1 MTANKL
7 GKGLSSLLGERLN
20 NYNNNAAN
28 LNLVKEIPLESIVAN
43 RYQPRKIFR
52 IADIENLASSIKS
65 HGLLQ
70 PIIVRKH
77 NDAGKYEIIAGE
89 RRFRASKLA
98 GLKTISVI
106 VKEFD
111 NKKTLTLAIIENIHR
126 EDLSPIEEA
135 EAYKQLIDEFD
146 FTHNHISDTVGK
158 SRSHIANLIRLLN
171 LPLEIQDKLNNKILE
186 MGHARALINSEH
198 AIEICNIVVKN
209 NLTVRETEELV
220 KNYKEKQIEEQ
231 TKKQNKFKPDYLSRF
246 EKVFSDI
253 FGLKSKASFNH
264 KTQKGKI
271 IINYTDIAD
280 LEKIINKL
288 V

>member
-1 MTANKL
+1 MSQSRL

-20 NYNNNAAN
+20 NYNNSN
-28 LNLVKEIPLESIVAN
+28 LNLIKEVPIESIVAN
-43 RYQPRKIFR
+43 QYQPRKIFR
-52 IADIENLASSIKS
+52 IADIEKLSNSIKS

-70 PIIVRKH
+70 PISVRKH
-77 NDAGKYEIIAGE
+77 ADDERYEIIAGE
-89 RRFRASKLA
+89 RRYRASKMA
-98 GLKTISVI
+98 GLKTVPVI

-111 NKKTLTLAIIENIHR
+111 DRKTLTLAIIENIHR

-146 FTHNHISDTVGK
+146 YSHNQISETVGK

-171 LPLEIQDKLNNKILE
+171 LPVEIQEKLNNKILE

-198 AIEICNIVVKN
+198 AIEIAEIVIKN
-209 NLTVRETEELV
+209 DLTVRETEQLV
-220 KNYKEKQIEEQ
+220 KEYKEKKAEEQ
-231 TKKQNKFKPDYLSRF
+231 AIRKKKVKPDYLNRF

-253 FGLKSKASFNH
+253 FGLRSKATFNH
-264 KTQKGKI
+264 KNQKGKI
-271 IINYTDIAD
+271 VITYTDISD
-280 LEKIINKL
+280 LERIINKL

>member
-1 MTANKL
+1 MSKNRL

-20 NYNNNAAN
+20 NYNNTSS
-28 LNLVKEIPLESIVAN
+28 LNLIRDISIDLISAN
-43 RYQPRKIFR
+43 QYQPRKIFR
-52 IADIENLASSIKS
+52 IADIEKLSNSIKS

-70 PIIVRKH
+70 PITVRKH
-77 NDAGKYEIIAGE
+77 AEPGKYEIIAGE
-89 RRFRASKLA
+89 RRYRASKMA

-106 VKEFD
+106 LKEFD
-111 NKKTLTLAIIENIHR
+111 DRKTLTLAIIENIHR

-135 EAYKQLIDEFD
+135 EAYKQLINEFD
-146 FTHNHISDTVGK
+146 YSHNQISETVGK

-171 LPLEIQDKLNNKILE
+171 LPTEIQEKLNNRIIE

-198 AIEICNIVVKN
+198 ALEISEIVVKN
-209 NLTVRETEELV
+209 NLTVRETEQLV
-220 KNYKEKQIEEQ
+220 KDYKEKVEEEQ
-231 TKKQNKFKPDYLSRF
+231 AQKKKKVKPDYLNRF

-253 FGLKSKASFNH
+253 FGLKSKATFNH
-264 KTQKGKI
+264 KNQKGKI
-271 IINYTDIAD
+271 IINYTDIND